1 MLDNMTLATTCESFK
16 GMHTRRNSTI
26 RLVEVIA
33 SLNLILMIKNKTKHA
48 NTENKT
54 VCENASNKC
63 YHFLAWI
70 IFKPQ
75 RNEKPQ

>member
-16 GMHTRRNSTI
+16 GLHARRNSTI
-26 RLVEVIA
+26 R
-33 SLNLILMIKNKTKHA
+33 LNLILMIKNKTKHA